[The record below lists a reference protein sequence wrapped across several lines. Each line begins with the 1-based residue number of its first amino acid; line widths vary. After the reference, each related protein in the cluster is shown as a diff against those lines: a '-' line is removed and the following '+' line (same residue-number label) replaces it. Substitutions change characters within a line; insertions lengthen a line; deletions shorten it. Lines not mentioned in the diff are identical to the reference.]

1 MVTLKDVA
9 EVAGV
14 SISTVSRVFTGKA
27 TISEE
32 TRQKVMG
39 VAEELMF
46 KKGLVSQKLTAANYQ
61 IAIVIP
67 DSGEFYHDDPSTS
80 ADIRSLEQSFQ
91 QEGDAVTLLRNSN
104 TEGSVSIL
112 LSQIKTLKADGV
124 ILFDS
129 LVSSDLPALLADE
142 HIPFLLTNGVLDD
155 PSVSFADFD
164 NFSAMKELAETVLQ
178 AGHTRIAVLTGPG
191 GHLVNKNRMDGLEAA
206 MAAAGLEL
214 DPALVV
220 SGFFALESGYERMK
234 TLLPLVR
241 ERRCTAVIAFSD
253 YIALGAMKALKQ
265 AGLRIPEDISIV
277 GFDDVS
283 FAAFSDPAL
292 TTVRRDLT
300 GMADLLGRNIRELI
314 GLRTVL
320 GSVQVRI
327 KTAFIARDSLARLE

>member
-27 TISEE
+27 AISEE

-46 KKGLVSQKLTAANYQ
+46 KKGLVSQKLTAENYQ
-61 IAIVIP
+61 IAIIIP

-91 QEGDAVTLLRNSN
+91 AQGDAVTLLRNSN
-104 TEGSVSIL
+104 TEGSASVL
-112 LSQIKTLKADGV
+112 LAQIRTLKADGV

-129 LVSSDLPALLADE
+129 LVSSDLPALLSAE
-142 HIPFLLTNGVLDD
+142 HIPFLLTNGVLDN
-155 PSVSFADFD
+155 PAFSFADFD
-164 NFSAMKELAETVLQ
+164 NFSAMKELAETVIA
-178 AGHTRIAVLTGPG
+178 AGHTRLAVLTGPDD
-191 GHLVNKNRMDGLEAA
+191 HLVNRNRMDGLAA
-206 MAAAGLEL
+206 ALAAAGIELE
-214 DPALVV
+214 PALVR
-220 SGFFALESGYERMK
+220 SGFFALESGYERM
-234 TLLPLVR
+234 TALLPLLK

-253 YIALGAMKALKQ
+253 YIALGAMKALRQ
-265 AGLRIPEDISIV
+265 AGLRIPQDISIV

-314 GLRTVL
+314 SLRTVL

-327 KTAFIARDSLARLE
+327 KTTFVGRDSLARRG